1 MQGFMVFLAHPIP
14 HLPDT
19 NYSPIQSS
27 YHRSVKVDPRRE
39 FVCIEKL
46 HTYLEP
52 LIAVIFSNEDSPQR
66 L

>member
-46 HTYLEP
+46 HTYLGP
-52 LIAVIFSNEDSPQR
+52 
-66 L
+66 